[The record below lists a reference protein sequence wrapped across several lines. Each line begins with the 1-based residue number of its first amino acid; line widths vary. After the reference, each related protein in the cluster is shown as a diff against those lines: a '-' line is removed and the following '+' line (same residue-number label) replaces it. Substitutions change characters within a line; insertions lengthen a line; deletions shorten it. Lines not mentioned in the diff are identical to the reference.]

1 MRRIVI
7 AALGLLFTSG
17 ANIALAQQPRP
28 NTAPPPS
35 GNGELRGMVT
45 AAEGNTPL
53 QHAGVA
59 VRSATDSVLVAGA
72 ITGANGS
79 FQIRGL
85 RPGSYFLRV
94 TLIGFAPQRQN
105 FTITPAAPTHDAG
118 TIAMARVAVALQG
131 VEVTEDRPTMTI
143 EPDRNAYRAKDV
155 APAAAN
161 ASEVL
166 DAVPSVQVDGEG
178 KVSLRGNENVAI
190 QINGRPSPIRGPQ
203 LAAYL
208 KSLPA
213 NIVERIEV
221 IPNPSAKYDP
231 DGMAGILNIV
241 LKADTDLGLS
251 TGLNLGVA
259 ETDRY
264 NAAGNVGY
272 QSGPLTVLSNLG
284 VYSDD
289 REILG
294 INDRERY
301 DAVQSL
307 VSVTA
312 QDIDGRT
319 GGKGQNLSAT
329 VDYRLSPKN
338 VLSNALTINRRHGQD
353 GQVSTYTELDE
364 SRTPVEFY
372 ARPRNT
378 DTRGLMFDYT
388 MALKR
393 TIEPRKHELSTEVRF
408 NRSHDEDG
416 SVFSKQP
423 LTSAGTPSGFPIE
436 GEGNFTDALTKQL
449 TAQLDY
455 TRPFGTKLKLE
466 TGYKANARWLD
477 RDFIVETDS
486 SGEGTWTRSD
496 RSNAFEFDETVH
508 AAYGVLSRT
517 AGKVQLQAGLRG
529 EHASR
534 NFALVDATND
544 FPYTYASLFP
554 SGVVMY
560 NPSEATQLKVSY
572 SRRIRRPG
580 TQELNPFPS
589 FFDLQ
594 NVFIGNPQLNP
605 EYTDAIELGM
615 SRTGKLG
622 SIQFS
627 PFYRHTSDIIR
638 VDINTADTVN
648 NREVTSITFQNLAT
662 SNSWGADLNGSLR
675 LGQKFNGFSSFNV
688 FKQVTDGGGESAV
701 GSGTVTWSARFNGTS
716 QLTPTFALQAS
727 YFYRAPVNIER
738 GRFEAFHGMQLSM
751 RKKLNGDKA
760 VVGLR
765 LSDPFNTNRLRINV
779 GDDNINQLTVRSFGV
794 RSAWLTF
801 QFNYGQAPKVREP
814 RTEQAPPSTT
824 PTFP

>member
-7 AALGLLFTSG
+7 AALGLLFATG

-35 GNGELRGMVT
+35 GNGELRGMVS

-59 VRSATDSVLVAGA
+59 VRSAADSVLVAGA
-72 ITGANGS
+72 ITGENGA

-85 RPGSYFLRV
+85 RPGSYYLRV
-94 TLIGFAPQRQN
+94 TLIGFAPQRQS

-131 VEVTEDRPTMTI
+131 VEVTENRATMVI
-143 EPDRNAYRAKDV
+143 EPDRNTYRAKDV
-155 APAAAN
+155 APAASN

-166 DAVPSVQVDGEG
+166 DQVPSVQVDGEG

-251 TGLNLGVA
+251 TGLNFGVA

-272 QSGPLTVLSNLG
+272 QSGPLSVLSNLG

-294 INDRERY
+294 VNDRERY
-301 DAVQSL
+301 DAEQL
-307 VSVTA
+307 MSVTA
-312 QDIDGRT
+312 QDIVGRT
-319 GGKGQNLSAT
+319 GGKGQNFSAN
-329 VDYRLSPKN
+329 VDYKLSPKSVLSN
-338 VLSNALTINRRHGQD
+338 VLSVNHRHGED

-364 SRTPVEFY
+364 SRQPVDFY
-372 ARPRNT
+372 NRPRNT
-378 DTRGLMFDYT
+378 DTRGLMFDYS
-388 MALKR
+388 MSLKR
-393 TIEPRKHELSTEVRF
+393 TMEPRKHELSTELRF
-408 NRSHDEDG
+408 NHSHDEDG
-416 SVFSKQP
+416 SVFWRQP
-423 LTSAGTPSGFPIE
+423 LTSGGTPSGFPVE
-436 GEGNFTDALTKQL
+436 GENNFTDALTRQA

-455 TRPFGTKLKLE
+455 TRPLGAKVKLE
-466 TGYKANARWLD
+466 TGYKGNARWLD
-477 RDFIVETDS
+477 RDFVVEKDS
-486 SGEGTWTRSD
+486 LGDGTWVRSD
-496 RSNAFEFDETVH
+496 LSNAFEFDETVH

-517 AGKVQLQAGLRG
+517 AGKVQLQAGLRA
-529 EHASR
+529 ERASR
-534 NFALVDATND
+534 NFALVDATED
-544 FPYTYASLFP
+544 FPYTYTSLFP

-560 NPSEATQLKVSY
+560 SPTEATQLKMSY

-580 TQELNPFPS
+580 TQELNPFPT

-594 NVFIGNPQLNP
+594 NVFFGNPQLNP
-605 EYTDAIELGM
+605 EYTDAIELGL
-615 SRTGKLG
+615 SRTGKRG

-627 PFYRHTSDIIR
+627 PFYRYTSDIIR

-648 NREVTSITFQNLAT
+648 QREVTSISFQNLAS

-675 LGQKFNGFSSFNV
+675 FGQKFSGFSSFNL
-688 FKQVTDGGGESAV
+688 FKQVTDGGSETAV
-701 GSGTVTWSARFNGTS
+701 GSSAVTWSARVNGTS
-716 QLTPTFALQAS
+716 QLTPTFSVQAS
-727 YFYRAPVNIER
+727 YFYRAPTNIEK
-738 GRFEAFHGMQLSM
+738 GRFEAFQGLQFSM

-765 LSDPFNTNRLRINV
+765 VNDPFNTNRLRVNV
-779 GDDNINQLTVRSFGV
+779 GDDNVNQLTVRSFGV

-801 QFNYGQAPKVREP
+801 QFNYGQAPKIREP
-814 RTEQAPPSTT
+814 RPEQPPPSSG

>member
-1 MRRIVI
+1 MRRLVI
-7 AALGLLFTSG
+7 AALGLVFATG
-17 ANIALAQQPRP
+17 ANVALAQQPRP

-35 GNGELRGMVT
+35 GNGELRGIVT

-72 ITGANGS
+72 ITAENGGFS
-79 FQIRGL
+79 IRGL
-85 RPGSYFLRV
+85 RPGSYYLRV
-94 TLIGFAPQRQN
+94 TLIGFAPQRQS

-131 VEVTEDRPTMTI
+131 VEVTEDRPTMVI
-143 EPDRNAYRAKDV
+143 EPDRNTYRAKDV
-155 APAAAN
+155 APAASN

-166 DAVPSVQVDGEG
+166 DQVPSVQVDGEG

-213 NIVERIEV
+213 SIVERIEV

-241 LKADTDLGLS
+241 LKAEADLGLS

-264 NAAGNVGY
+264 NASGNVGY
-272 QSGPLTVLSNLG
+272 QSGPISLLSNLG

-294 INDRERY
+294 VNDRERY
-301 DAVQSL
+301 DAEQL
-307 VSVTA
+307 MSVTA
-312 QDIDGRT
+312 QDIAGRT
-319 GGKGQNLSAT
+319 GGKGQNFTTNVDYKLSAKS
-329 VDYRLSPKN
+329 VWSN
-338 VLSNALTINRRHGQD
+338 VLSINHRHGED
-353 GQVSTYTELDE
+353 GQVSTYTELDQ
-364 SRTPVEFY
+364 SRQPVDFY
-372 ARPRNT
+372 NRPRNT
-378 DTRGLMFDYT
+378 DTRGLMFDYST
-388 MALKR
+388 SFKR
-393 TIEPRKHELSTEVRF
+393 TMEPRKHELSTEFRF
-408 NRSHDEDG
+408 NHSHDEDG
-416 SVFSKQP
+416 STFWKQP
-423 LTSAGTPSGFPIE
+423 LTSNGSPSGFPVE
-436 GEGNFTDALTKQL
+436 GENNFTDAITRQA

-455 TRPFGTKLKLE
+455 TRPLGAKVKLE
-466 TGYKANARWLD
+466 TGYKGNARWLD
-477 RDFIVETDS
+477 RDFVVEKDS
-486 SGEGTWTRSD
+486 LGEGTWVRSD
-496 RSNAFEFDETVH
+496 LSNAFEFDETVH

-517 AGKVQLQAGLRG
+517 AGKVQLQAGLRA
-529 EHASR
+529 ERASR
-534 NFALVDATND
+534 NFALVDATED
-544 FPYTYASLFP
+544 FPYTYTSLFP

-560 NPSEATQLKVSY
+560 SPSEATQLKMSY

-580 TQELNPFPS
+580 TQELNPFPT

-594 NVFIGNPQLNP
+594 NVFFGNPQLNP
-605 EYTDAIELGM
+605 EYTDAIELGL
-615 SRTGKLG
+615 SRTGKRG

-627 PFYRHTSDIIR
+627 PFYRYTSDIIR

-648 NREVTSITFQNLAT
+648 QREVTSISFQNLAS
-662 SNSWGADLNGSLR
+662 SNSWGADINGSLR
-675 LGQKFNGFSSFNV
+675 FGPKFSGFSSFNV
-688 FKQVTDGGGESAV
+688 FKQVTDGGSETAV
-701 GSGTVTWSARFNGTS
+701 GSSAVTWSARLNGTS
-716 QLTPTFALQAS
+716 QVTPTFSVQAS
-727 YFYRAPVNIER
+727 YFYRAPTNIEK
-738 GRFEAFHGMQLSM
+738 GRFEAFQGLQFSM

-765 LSDPFNTNRLRINV
+765 VNDPFNTNRLRVNV
-779 GDDNINQLTVRSFGV
+779 GDDNVNQLTVRSFGV

-801 QFNYGQAPKVREP
+801 QFNYGQAPKIREP
-814 RTEQAPPSTT
+814 RPEQPPPSSG